1 MQSGSA
7 LSPFAIANDVI
18 KYSYI
23 LAQKLN
29 CPSEN
34 TSAILIQ
41 CLREKSI
48 KEILSVDFEVPS
60 FLTAFGP
67 TVDGIVIPSDPFTI
81 MLNRTSLFSKYDL
94 LFGATK
100 TDSYH
105 HFNNFDEKGGITF
118 ERKEKILR
126 TLVRNLFTFHL
137 QVGVESDPLCLPL
150 TSVPL
155 F

>member
-18 KYSYI
+18 KYSNI

-29 CPSEN
+29 CPFDNS
-34 TSAILIQ
+34 SAILIR
-41 CLREKSI
+41 CLRKKSV

-67 TVDGIVIPSDPFTI
+67 TVDGIVIPNDPFII
-81 MLNRTSLFSKYDL
+81 MLNKTSLFAKYDL

-100 TDSYH
+100 TDSYY
-105 HFNNFDEKGGITF
+105 HFNEFDEKNGITF

-137 QVGVESDPLCLPL
+137 QVSADSDA
-150 TSVPL
+150 TG
-155 F
+155 